1 MRLRALLSIGLL
13 SMGSAIA
20 VAAPATAADGEI
32 TGLLISE
39 YIEGSSN
46 NKAIEI
52 YNGTTDT
59 VSLEGYTLAAYNNG
73 GTSVTNSITFT
84 SGDSIAPGGTYVVY
98 NASADPA
105 LKVTP
110 GTDSTV
116 TYYNGDDAVVLS
128 YTPTGGSAIVVDS
141 IGQVGFDPGAAW
153 AVAGTTGATGEHTMV
168 RNASVCAGDTDP
180 SDVYA
185 PSTDDWTVYAQDTF
199 DYIGS
204 HSTSCA
210 AGAYVAPAGDGGE
223 PTGPEELLI
232 SEIQGSG
239 EDSPYKGEIVTTTG
253 VVVGDYQGQG
263 GDYQLSGY
271 FIQSLAADEDD
282 DPATSEGLFVYD
294 YSPDVE
300 LGDVVTI
307 TGTIDEYNGL
317 TQIKWI
323 DSEDVIIDGT
333 ATVAPTQVTLPQ
345 PSEDYFERYEGMLVT
360 FEQTLTVSDVYDL
373 YNYGEITLSANGRLW
388 NPTSVAD
395 PGAPADEVRAAN
407 LLNMLVLDDA
417 SAKSKE
423 DIVEIPFGIGGDAT
437 TADNPL
443 RAGAT
448 VSGLTGVMSYAF
460 NDWRLYSN
468 GSLAAEGE
476 DNTAS
481 FVDSNPRPTEAPE
494 VGGDLTVAS
503 FNMLNFF
510 ATLGYDA
517 PLCGPE
523 GDENC
528 RGADDEAQYALQ
540 LAKHVEAITM
550 LDADIVG
557 VMEIENTVDVE
568 ALDGLVDAVND
579 ALGEDRYAVLDTG
592 VIGTDVIKVGA
603 IYDQTTVEPTGDFAI
618 LDSSVDA
625 RFDDDRNRPALAQ
638 TFTEIATG
646 ESLTIVVNHLK
657 SKGSACDEPG
667 EDTLAGNCDQ
677 TRTAAAEALVDWA
690 NDDPTGTGEDRV
702 LMLGDY
708 NAYEQENP
716 IDVITGAGFTSLVAG
731 GDYSYVYFA
740 EWGQLDYA
748 FASDSLVGAV
758 TGAAHLHINADE
770 ASDLQYYGDFPELAA
785 GTAYRSSDHDPVLVG
800 LSLVG
805 APLTVTTP
813 AGTFFPGQSLPIKI
827 SGNVPQKLLDLFA
840 SKFQVGVASTY
851 QKLADITLGSGEV
864 TVQVTLPESLEPGT
878 HHIQVRA
885 ADGQVLAEA
894 EIEVLAEMPQTGAD
908 PAIMV
913 LLTVSLLAAGAAL
926 VRRRMGGS
934 FA

>member
-20 VAAPATAADGEI
+20 VATPAAAADGEI

-39 YIEGSSN
+39 YVEGGSSN
-46 NKAIEI
+46 KAVEI
-52 YNGTTDT
+52 YNGTTD
-59 VSLEGYTLAAYNNG
+59 SIDLSGYTLALYSNANTAPNSTAPLAGTLSAGEAKVFYNSSAVVG
-73 GTSVTNSITFT
+73 ITGIAGSESNSAVNF
-84 SGDSIAPGGTYVVY
+84 
-98 NASADPA
+98 
-105 LKVTP
+105 
-110 GTDSTV
+110 
-116 TYYNGDDAVVLS
+116 NGDDAIALFYGDASTGVIVDSLGKAGL
-128 YTPTGGSAIVVDS
+128 YAVTTTGGT
-141 IGQVGFDPGAAW
+141 
-153 AVAGTTGATGEHTMV
+153 AGDASPSTQNRTLV
-168 RNASVCAGDTDP
+168 RDASVCVGDTD
-180 SDVYA
+180 V
-185 PSTDDWTVYAQDTF
+185 TDDFTLVGWTSYAQDTF
-199 DYIGS
+199 GYLGT

-210 AGAYVAPAGDGGE
+210 AGAYVAPTGDGGE
-223 PTGPEELLI
+223 PTGPEELKI
-232 SEIQGSG
+232 NEIQGSG
-239 EDSPYKGEIVTTTG
+239 EESPYKGDIVTTTG

-271 FIQSLAADEDD
+271 FIQSLAADDD
-282 DPATSEGLFVYD
+282 GDPATSEGLFIYD
-294 YSPDVE
+294 YAPDVE

-307 TGTIDEYNGL
+307 TGTVDEYKGL
-317 TQIKWI
+317 TQIKWV
-323 DSEDVIIDGT
+323 DADDVTVDGT
-333 ATVAPTQVTLPQ
+333 ATVAPAVVTLPQ
-345 PSEDYFERYEGMLVT
+345 PSTDYFERYEGMLVT
-360 FEQTLTVSDVYDL
+360 FDQTLTVTDVYDL
-373 YNYGEITLSANGRLW
+373 YNYGEVTLSAGGRLW

-395 PGAPADEVRAAN
+395 PGAAAQDVRAAN

-417 SAKSKE
+417 SANSNDE
-423 DIVEIPFGIGGDAT
+423 ITEIPFGIGGNPT
-437 TADNPL
+437 TAANPL
-443 RAGAT
+443 RAGST
-448 VSGLTGVMSYAF
+448 VAGITGVMSYGF
-460 NDWRLYSN
+460 NDWRIYTN
-468 GSLAAEGE
+468 GSLAGEGE

-481 FVDSNPRPTEAPE
+481 FVDANPRPTTAPT
-494 VGGDLTVAS
+494 VGGDLTIAS

-510 ATLGYDA
+510 ETLGYNA

-523 GDENC
+523 ADDKC
-528 RGADDEAQYALQ
+528 RGADDEAQYELQ

-568 ALDGLVDAVND
+568 ALDGLVAAVND
-579 ALGEDRYAVLDTG
+579 ALGQDRYAVLETG

-603 IYDQTTVEPTGDFAI
+603 IYDRTTVEPTGDFAI

-625 RFDDDRNRPALAQ
+625 RFDDSRNRPALAQ

-657 SKGSACDEPG
+657 SKGSKCDEPG

-690 NDDPTGTGEDRV
+690 NDDPTGTDEDRV

-708 NAYEQENP
+708 NAYEQESP
-716 IDVITGAGFTSLVAG
+716 IDVITAGGYTSLVAG
-731 GDYSYVYFA
+731 DDYSYVYFA

-748 FASDSLVGAV
+748 FASDALVGAV

-770 ASDLQYYGDFPELAA
+770 ASDLQYYGDFADLAA

-805 APLTVTTP
+805 APLKVTTP

-840 SKFQVGVASTY
+840 SKFEIGVASTY
-851 QKLADITLGSGEV
+851 QKLANVTLGSGEV
-864 TVQVTLPESLEPGT
+864 TVQVTLPESLEPGM
-878 HHIQVRA
+878 HHIQVRTTE
-885 ADGQVLAEA
+885 GEVLAEA
-894 EIEVLAEMPQTGAD
+894 EIEVLAELPQTGAD

-926 VRRRMGGS
+926 VRRRMGGA

>member
-39 YIEGSSN
+39 YVEGGSSN
-46 NKAIEI
+46 KAVEI
-52 YNGTTDT
+52 YNGTTD
-59 VSLEGYTLAAYNNG
+59 SIDLSGYTLALYSNANTTPNSTAALAGTLPAGETKVFYNSNAG
-73 GTSVTNSITFT
+73 AGITSISGSESNSAVNF
-84 SGDSIAPGGTYVVY
+84 
-98 NASADPA
+98 
-105 LKVTP
+105 
-110 GTDSTV
+110 
-116 TYYNGDDAVVLS
+116 NGDDAIALFYGDAS
-128 YTPTGGSAIVVDS
+128 TGVIVDS
-141 IGQVGFDPGAAW
+141 LGKAGLY
-153 AVAGTTGATGEHTMV
+153 AVTTTGGTTGDASPSTQNRTLV
-168 RNASVCAGDTDP
+168 RDALTCVGDTD
-180 SDVYA
+180 V
-185 PSTDDWTVYAQDTF
+185 TDDFTLVGWTSYAQDTF
-199 DYIGS
+199 SFLGS

-239 EDSPYKGEIVTTTG
+239 ENSPYKGEIVTTTG

-345 PSEDYFERYEGMLVT
+345 SSEDYFERYEGMLVT

-417 SAKSKE
+417 SAASKE
-423 DIVEIPFGIGGDAT
+423 DIVEIPFGIGGDPT
-437 TADNPL
+437 TSANPL

-448 VSGLTGVMSYAF
+448 VGGLTGVMSYAF

-476 DNTAS
+476 DNTAN

-716 IDVITGAGFTSLVAG
+716 IDVITGAGFTSLVAD